1 MNQLEKQSSGYNPS
15 PMLSQSSKLGAAL
28 RSEALKTPVQRM
40 EDVKYAILPSTGRE
54 HEHES
59 NVTTTTDEH
68 FLENDFSLPD
78 ELDYKKLEVYEPSI
92 MQKR

>member
-1 MNQLEKQSSGYNPS
+1 M
-15 PMLSQSSKLGAAL
+15 
-28 RSEALKTPVQRM
+28 
-40 EDVKYAILPSTGRE
+40 
-54 HEHES
+54 
-59 NVTTTTDEH
+59 TTDEH